1 MPEGEGK
8 KYANDFQIFIFNQKF
23 LPSFRFLRL
32 NSYTTSP
39 IRFNDILN
47 ILCLQLAKSSPE
59 ASPILLTAYNAF
71 TVVHSNKLRVITIP
85 LLVYPAI
92 CPSFG
97 NSWWFKISPNLFFF
111 LCASVYTSMFHMT
124 IISPLSCLVSIYFWP
139 GPFQWNID
147 KEMTLNLIFLCLVV
161 FTSFLLYS
169 KFLQRPIKT
178 LYNQI

>member
-23 LPSFRFLRL
+23 LPSFRFLCL

-59 ASPILLTAYNAF
+59 ASPILLTAYSAF

-97 NSWWFKISPNLFFF
+97 KSWWFKISPNLFFF
-111 LCASVYTSMFHMT
+111 SSVPLYIPPCSTWLSSLPWVVSYLSTFDLAHFSE
-124 IISPLSCLVSIYFWP
+124 ISTKKWHWTWF
-139 GPFQWNID
+139 
-147 KEMTLNLIFLCLVV
+147 
-161 FTSFLLYS
+161 SFA
-169 KFLQRPIKT
+169 
-178 LYNQI
+178 